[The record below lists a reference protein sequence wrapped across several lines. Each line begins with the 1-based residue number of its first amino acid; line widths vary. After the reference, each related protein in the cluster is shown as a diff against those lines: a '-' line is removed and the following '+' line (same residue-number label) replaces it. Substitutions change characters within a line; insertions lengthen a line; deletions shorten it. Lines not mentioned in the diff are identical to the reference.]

1 MRNERNEMR
10 HCNLLATITAA
21 LLWAAAL
28 ALPVGAQTLSPE
40 AINRATFG
48 NGWQRDTA
56 LLIKTQ
62 VLLDRARFSPGVIDG
77 RWGMNTERAIRA
89 FQQHHGLAVTGRLDD
104 VTWRELGSEDQQD
117 VTEEYR
123 IGQADV
129 KGPFIRRVPES
140 FKAMAKLPALSY
152 TSAAELL
159 AERFHMDINLLRKLN
174 RGASLRKAGTQI
186 VVTAVRDETRPDFNV
201 ARIEVKKSDQAV
213 IALDGRDNVL
223 AYYPATVG
231 SRSMPSPAGKHT
243 VTVVVKRPNYT
254 YNPEKLSF
262 PGVHLRHP
270 VTIKPGPNNPVGRV
284 WIGLT
289 EEGYGIHGSPDPSA
303 IRRQASHGCVRLT
316 NWDAI
321 ELANA
326 TKPGTAV
333 VFVK

>member
-1 MRNERNEMR
+1 MC
-10 HCNLLATITAA
+10 HGNLLATIAAA
-21 LLWAAAL
+21 LIWAAAL

-62 VLLDRARFSPGVIDG
+62 VLLDRARFSPGAIDG

-89 FQQHHGLAVTGRLDD
+89 FQQHHGLAVTGKLDE
-104 VTWRELGSEDQQD
+104 VTWRDLGGEDQRD
-117 VTEEYR
+117 VAKEYR
-123 IGQADV
+123 IGETDV
-129 KGPFIRRVPES
+129 KGPFIRRVPKS
-140 FKAMAKLPALSY
+140 LKAMSKLPALSY

-159 AERFHMDINLLRKLN
+159 AEKFHMDIDLLRKLN
-174 RGASLRKAGTQI
+174 RGASLRRAGTRI
-186 VVTAVRDETRPDFNV
+186 VVTAVRDEIQPDFNV
-201 ARIEVKKSDQAV
+201 ARMEVKKSDQSV
-213 IALDGRDNVL
+213 IALDGQGSIL
-223 AYYPATVG
+223 AYYPATIG
-231 SRSMPSPAGKHT
+231 STSMPSPTGKHK

-254 YNPEKLSF
+254 YNPEKLNF

-326 TKPGTAV
+326 TKPGTPV
-333 VFVK
+333 VFVN

>member
-1 MRNERNEMR
+1 MR
-10 HCNLLATITAA
+10 HCNLLATIAAA

-28 ALPVGAQTLSPE
+28 ALPVSAQTLSPQ

-77 RWGMNTERAIRA
+77 RWGMNSERAIRA
-89 FQQHHGLAVTGRLDD
+89 FQQHHGVAATGKLDE
-104 VTWRELGSEDQQD
+104 VTWKELGGEDQQD
-117 VTEEYR
+117 ITREYR
-123 IGQADV
+123 IREADV
-129 KGPFIRRVPES
+129 KGPFIRRVPKS
-140 FKAMAKLPALSY
+140 FKAMSKLSALSY

-159 AERFHMDINLLRKLN
+159 TEKFHMDIDLLRRLN
-174 RGASLRKAGTQI
+174 RGASLRKAGARI
-186 VVTAVRDETRPDFNV
+186 VVTAVRDETQPDFNV
-201 ARIEVKKSDQAV
+201 ARIEVKKSDESV

-223 AYYPATVG
+223 AYYPATIG
-231 SRSMPSPAGKHT
+231 STSMPSPAGTHK

-254 YNPEKLSF
+254 YDPKKLNF
-262 PGVHLRHP
+262 PDVRLRQA

-326 TKPGTAV
+326 TKPGTPV
-333 VFVK
+333 VFVD